1 MAYFQISTKSLKRAS
16 SNNFIVKFYNIDEKR
31 IGAIITE
38 LFDKFKKFV
47 VDERN
52 GSLLIKSMSLDGLKS
67 IL

>member
-1 MAYFQISTKSLKRAS
+1 M
-16 SNNFIVKFYNIDEKR
+16 
-31 IGAIITE
+31 E

-47 VDERN
+47 VDKKN